1 MKKPTPVSEPFS
13 LGAFFALCGG
23 WNRPA
28 RVASLSDA
36 ALLRLIGAH
45 RFIVDLA
52 VLEAERRGLVPLAEN
67 GERRVP
73 DGSFGGWLEVLDMAG
88 ADLSRAV
95 GAPLL
100 RDHVPSSEAQ
110 IGVVEHVAR
119 HNNELRATLR
129 FSTGDAGRSFFAD
142 VAHGIR
148 RQVSC
153 GYLVT
158 AWARVGTDRDVPT
171 VRAASWQLLEVSVVA
186 LGADPSARTR
196 SLPLPNS

>member
-28 RVASLSDA
+28 RVASLSDT

-73 DGSFGGWLEVLDMAG
+73 YLLPDGVQPPTTIL
-88 ADLSRAV
+88 
-95 GAPLL
+95 
-100 RDHVPSSEAQ
+100 
-110 IGVVEHVAR
+110 
-119 HNNELRATLR
+119 T
-129 FSTGDAGRSFFAD
+129 
-142 VAHGIR
+142 
-148 RQVSC
+148 C
-153 GYLVT
+153 GT
-158 AWARVGTDRDVPT
+158 KN
-171 VRAASWQLLEVSVVA
+171 AA
-186 LGADPSARTR
+186 
-196 SLPLPNS
+196 

>member
-1 MKKPTPVSEPFS
+1 MLPDLRTRRAVTAASRPATADVETLTVEAVVASVTPV
-13 LGAFFALCGG
+13 
-23 WNRPA
+23 
-28 RVASLSDA
+28 
-36 ALLRLIGAH
+36 LR
-45 RFIVDLA
+45 D
-52 VLEAERRGLVPLAEN
+52 
-67 GERRVP
+67 GERP

-171 VRAASWQLLEVSVVA
+171 FRAASWQLLEVSVVA
-186 LGADPSARTR
+186 LGADPLGADPFPSP
-196 SLPLPNS
+196 SQQ